1 MVFVMGAGH
10 MVSRQ
15 NTNEQNWR
23 RGSQRDISNED
34 YSACAE
40 KAKGSKGIDNFMRAI
55 GEQESGDNYDAVKAK
70 NRPQYANGIA
80 YPSINEYA
88 DSVMSRFENVGKSS
102 LRSEI

>member
-1 MVFVMGAGH
+1 MVLSLLIIFQ
-10 MVSRQ
+10 SFFIIFYPIDKRD
-15 NTNEQNWR
+15 
-23 RGSQRDISNED
+23 DISNED